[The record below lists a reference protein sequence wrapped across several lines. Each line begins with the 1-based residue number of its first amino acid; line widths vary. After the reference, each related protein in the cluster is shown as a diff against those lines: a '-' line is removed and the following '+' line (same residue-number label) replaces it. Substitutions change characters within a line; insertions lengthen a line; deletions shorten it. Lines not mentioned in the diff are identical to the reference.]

1 MLRYGGQLLSTY
13 EYDVLRFMVIYI
25 SVVMVGT
32 HSVLK
37 HQHLLTRNI
46 QGGQAAGQFGSL
58 TPSEL
63 NIPEIC
69 SSPVIYLTLRY
80 DQIWHKPR

>member
-1 MLRYGGQLLSTY
+1 MLRYGGQLLSTR

-37 HQHLLTRNI
+37 H
-46 QGGQAAGQFGSL
+46 
-58 TPSEL
+58 
-63 NIPEIC
+63 
-69 SSPVIYLTLRY
+69 
-80 DQIWHKPR
+80 